1 MKIKALFLMSVA
13 LGAFAC
19 TDLKETL
26 NEDLNK
32 DVAEEYLNS
41 KADVSF
47 SAAWMLRRS
56 ARVRHTRPDLGCTAA
71 HDR

>member
-1 MKIKALFLMSVA
+1 MKIKAFFLMSVA

-26 NEDLNK
+26 NEDLTK

-41 KADVSF
+41 KADVSLCCVDATKVCAC
-47 SAAWMLRRS
+47 STRRI
-56 ARVRHTRPDLGCTAA
+56 
-71 HDR
+71 